1 MNLFTPIALFLVL
14 LAQGERLQA
23 SPLFEVLEP
32 IAIQKPKG
40 ITPEPIP
47 VDPEKKYLLT
57 FSANSTGESTL
68 EANPRVSIQVKKG
81 FASQLV
87 IEFCDA
93 GGGKAG
99 TIEASILS
107 KSPRLYGRAFY
118 PPPAATHLKLNLIP
132 AKGEWVEVQ
141 NVRLTQDLPEL
152 EKAAINPHP
161 TFEFGNLNGY
171 GYILGYGGGV
181 YTRPDGKTV
190 LNTGF
195 AGISPVFPVKPDIFY
210 EIYCRGILPLG
221 RKSNLT
227 LQCFG
232 EDSKKPIKSMR
243 VNVSNRGETT
253 KLLLPLKTKQA
264 NFLFYHVILEELR
277 VVESSAVGGAENST
291 EIKQIKK

>member
-1 MNLFTPIALFLVL
+1 MNFITPIVLFLVL
-14 LAQGERLQA
+14 LAPGGRLQA
-23 SPLFEVLEP
+23 APLLEILEP
-32 IAIQKPKG
+32 LAIPKSTI

-57 FSANSTGESTL
+57 FSANATGESTL
-68 EANPRVSIQVKKG
+68 EANPRIFIQVKKG

-87 IEFCDA
+87 IEFFDA
-93 GGGKAG
+93 GGGKVG
-99 TIEASILS
+99 TTEVSILS
-107 KSPRLYGRAFY
+107 KSLRVYGRAFY
-118 PPPAATHLKLNLIP
+118 PPPVATHLKLNLIP
-132 AKGEWVEVQ
+132 AKGEQVEVQ
-141 NVRLTQDLPEL
+141 NVRVTQELPEL

-161 TFEFGNLNGY
+161 TFEFGNLSGY
-171 GYILGYGGGV
+171 GYILGHGGGI

-195 AGISPVFPVKPDIFY
+195 AGISPMFPVKPDTFY
-210 EIYCRGILPLG
+210 QSYCRGILPLG

-232 EDSKKPIKSMR
+232 EDSKKTIKSMR
-243 VNVSNRGETT
+243 VNISQQGETT

-277 VVESSAVGGAENST
+277 VVESSRSNGPKT
-291 EIKQIKK
+291 P